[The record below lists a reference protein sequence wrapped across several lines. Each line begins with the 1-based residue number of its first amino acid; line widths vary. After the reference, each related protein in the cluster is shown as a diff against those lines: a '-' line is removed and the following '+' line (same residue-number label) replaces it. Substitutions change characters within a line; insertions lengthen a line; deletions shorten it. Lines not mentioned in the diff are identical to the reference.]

1 MRNNKMNGSRNNPYI
16 QQNNQGD
23 FLANQGS
30 KNMQGQGM
38 NSIQQDQSGINPY
51 YTQNAVAQNGNIS
64 QASAMDSL
72 LNSFDTQNFLK
83 GALIGAVGAYLLTN
97 ENAQKTIFKTVAK
110 AGDMFGA
117 GMEEMKERMED
128 AKAELEAQREAKA

>member
-1 MRNNKMNGSRNNPYI
+1 MNNRSNKTNRGFENNPYI
-16 QQNNQGD
+16 GQNNTGSFSQNNSEQNIQ
-23 FLANQGS
+23 NQT
-30 KNMQGQGM
+30 NQ
-38 NSIQQDQSGINPY
+38 NPY
-51 YTQNAVAQNGNIS
+51 YTQSAIS
-64 QASAMDSL
+64 QNTQVSQQPSAMDSL
-72 LNSFDTQNFLK
+72 FNSFDTQNFLK

-128 AKAELEAQREAKA
+128 AKAELEAQNEAKA